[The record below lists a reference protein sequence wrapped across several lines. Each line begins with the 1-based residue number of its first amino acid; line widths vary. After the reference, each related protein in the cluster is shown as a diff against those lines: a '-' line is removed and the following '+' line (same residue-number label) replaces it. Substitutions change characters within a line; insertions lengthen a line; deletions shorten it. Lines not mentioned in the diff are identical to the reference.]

1 MQLTGQRPLYVQGAA
16 GHPGQKVVDTKKNN
30 WKKMEGLGGGDA
42 PGVADPP
49 KNFYELTNIARYL
62 LGRYLEVVPR

>member
-1 MQLTGQRPLYVQGAA
+1 
-16 GHPGQKVVDTKKNN
+16 VVDTKKNN
-30 WKKMEGLGGGDA
+30 WKKMEGLGGGEA